1 MRKGWKRGYKIVRFR
16 EVDSRLISMTGYNDH
31 IDRRDAVYIPG
42 VDTVPPENCGPLA
55 VFTDRAKAI
64 AYARRQGNEHL
75 DVWKCVYLP
84 TDRTDAEGR
93 VLWAPVS
100 DEPGSPIYGMRRD
113 DLPDGTAYADAV
125 RLISQIEGETR

>member
-1 MRKGWKRGYKIVRFR
+1 MRKGWKQGFKIVRFR

-31 IDRRDAVYIPG
+31 IDRRDAVYVPG

-64 AYARRQGNEHL
+64 AYARQQEGERL

-93 VLWAPVS
+93 ALWAPIS
-100 DEPGSPIYGMRRD
+100 GEPGSAIYGTCRD
-113 DLPDGTAYADAV
+113 NLPVGTACAEAV
-125 RLISQIEGETR
+125 RLISQIAGEKR